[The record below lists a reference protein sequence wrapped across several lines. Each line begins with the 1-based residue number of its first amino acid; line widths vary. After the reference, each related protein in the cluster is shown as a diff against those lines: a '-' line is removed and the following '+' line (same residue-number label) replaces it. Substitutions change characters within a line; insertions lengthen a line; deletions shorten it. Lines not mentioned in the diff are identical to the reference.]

1 MLVEDTRSGAV
12 TPQRGGGNRTQAEID
27 AIKAGLQGRLDELHA
42 EYDRAVTETQ
52 QLSREHLADTAG
64 DDDADIG
71 TKTSQREGE
80 LSVLRGISERREQVE
95 LALQRLGEGTY
106 GNCERCTA
114 PIPVE
119 RLGLFPWAT
128 TCVGCK
134 QLQER
139 RAG

>member
-1 MLVEDTRSGAV
+1 MLVEEARAGAV
-12 TPQRGGGNRTQAEID
+12 TPQRSGGARSQAEID
-27 AIKAGLQGRLDELHA
+27 EIKAGLQRRHNELQA
-42 EYDRAVTETQ
+42 EYEEAVSLTQ
-52 QLSREHLADTAG
+52 QLSRAHLADTAG

-106 GNCERCTA
+106 GYCERCTA